1 MDSTVITNMARR
13 SMADWISSA
22 VAAEYALSSDFDDR
36 WRSGGRVDEIAEEA
50 HLSPEWLLKGIRRFV
65 EAREQRR
72 RALRGIESVLES
84 SS

>member
-1 MDSTVITNMARR
+1 VITNMARR

-36 WRSGGRVDEIAEEA
+36 WRSGGRLGEITEEA
-50 HLSPEWLLKGIRRFV
+50 HLSCDWLLKGIQRFV

-72 RALRGIESVLES
+72 KAMAWD
-84 SS
+84 